1 MKKKLIKQKELN
13 THSEKPFFFLSGCYT
28 TRVNFWGIII
38 CSQWKALLDYGWGG
52 FLGISLHNGFTIVK
66 FVYNFFSAQMNH
78 ADLQATFWV
87 KSVSLHE
94 AIYKLDLNNVW
105 YNDLISHKLPL

>member
-1 MKKKLIKQKELN
+1 MAGEVFKGFHFITVLQ
-13 THSEKPFFFLSGCYT
+13 LS
-28 TRVNFWGIII
+28 N
-38 CSQWKALLDYGWGG
+38 L
-52 FLGISLHNGFTIVK
+52 
-66 FVYNFFSAQMNH
+66 YNFFSAQMNH